1 LAFTKEVILF
11 LVYNRIIKH
20 GGLKIIMEVDLGK
33 IVLSS
38 SQQRAVGGNVLRTVW
53 RADDAIN
60 GHWLIAGGS
69 GVGKTH
75 TIRKIVESMVITTQ
89 NPLRVHV
96 LDVHGDIE
104 IPGASEVLFSE
115 STTVGLNP
123 LIVDPNPHTGGV
135 RKSIQ
140 NFISTINK
148 AGRQLGDRQE
158 AVLRTVLED
167 LYQANHFYVD
177 RPESWKLDDGYTR
190 KYPKKFPTVEDL
202 SRWAGF
208 KYQQLYMGGSSKS
221 ASALDRVNKEAMK
234 IQRQCKENKTGDD
247 DTLADF
253 KAKAIDAYTEYVT
266 SINTGRELKDLLKYD
281 SKTTLKSV
289 MDRIDNLKN
298 SGIFRNE
305 EPDFNPNSAIWR
317 YKLNPLSADEKKMF
331 VFFKLKELYDTAL
344 KRGLCDHICEV
355 VVIDESNRY
364 MDNDPDNIINI
375 MINEIRKFGTAVI
388 CASQSFTHFSEDF
401 LGSVATKLV
410 LGIDEYYW
418 PKTTKQLQ
426 LKMENLAWIIP
437 RQRGLVSIKRRIN
450 PKDPASKLK
459 WLFTDFNN

>member
-1 LAFTKEVILF
+1 
-11 LVYNRIIKH
+11 
-20 GGLKIIMEVDLGK
+20 MEVDLGRLE
-33 IVLSS
+33 LSAN
-38 SQQRAVGGNVLRTVW
+38 QQRAVGNNNIRSVW
-53 RADDAIN
+53 RSQDVIN

-75 TIRKIVESMVITTQ
+75 TIRKIVESMAATTQ
-89 NPLRVHV
+89 HDLRIHV
-96 LDVHGDIE
+96 LDVHGDIY

-123 LIVDPNPHTGGV
+123 LIVDPDRHTGGV
-135 RKSIQ
+135 RKAIQ

-148 AGRQLGDRQE
+148 SGRQLGDRQE
-158 AVLRTVLED
+158 AVLRAVLED

-177 RPESWKLDDGYTR
+177 KPESWTLNDGIPR
-190 KYPKKFPTVEDL
+190 KFPKKYPNVEDL
-202 SRWAGF
+202 SRWAYF
-208 KYQQLYMGGSSKS
+208 KYKQLYMGGNSKS
-221 ASALDRVNKEAMK
+221 AAALDRVNKEAMK
-234 IQRQCKENKTGDD
+234 IQRQCKENSAESD

-253 KAKAIDAYTEYVT
+253 KNKAIDAYTEYVS
-266 SINTGRELKDLLKYD
+266 SINTGRELEDLLKYD

-289 MDRIDNLKN
+289 LDRIDNLKN

-305 EPDFNPNSAIWR
+305 EPNFNPNSTVWR

-331 VFFKLKELYDTAL
+331 VFFKLKELYDNAM

-355 VVIDESNRY
+355 IVIDECNRF
-364 MDNDPDNIINI
+364 MDNDPDNIISL
-375 MINEIRKFGTAVI
+375 MANEIRKFGTALI
-388 CASQSFTHFSEDF
+388 CASQSFTHFTEDF

-426 LKMENLAWIIP
+426 LKTENLAWIIP
-437 RQRGLVSIKRRIN
+437 RERGLVTIKRKTN
-450 PKDPASKLK
+450 PLDPASKLK
-459 WLFTDFNN
+459 WLFTHFNK